1 MMGWTVL
8 RTTDYIQMPV
18 PQAERMNTAP
28 DDFHASLWGMELYAN
43 AVAEALAR
51 NGLVRPAAHR

>member
-1 MMGWTVL
+1 MRH
-8 RTTDYIQMPV
+8 RTTHP
-18 PQAERMNTAP
+18 
-28 DDFHASLWGMELYAN
+28 SLWGMELYAN